1 MTSKKK
7 KKKIINSFFPLNT
20 SAQVFNYQPNDDP
33 FCFIFVI
40 YCEIWGEKVF
50 VRKGL
55 KLIKEIKFSKK
66 INIIVIVLSRAK
78 GLSSYKCNWRIFL
91 LQDEI
96 ETIRQKIYYTTFLL
110 VSNFFLILL
119 LYSYLIFILILFI
132 YTFSSCQ
139 F

>member
-78 GLSSYKCNWRIFL
+78 GLSSYKCN
-91 LQDEI
+91 
-96 ETIRQKIYYTTFLL
+96 
-110 VSNFFLILL
+110 
-119 LYSYLIFILILFI
+119 
-132 YTFSSCQ
+132 
-139 F
+139 